1 VSFNKETKP
10 LENQIDIMV
19 YHLYGLSY
27 QEACV
32 IDKEL
37 KKVEF
42 EKYSIITQEDETEE
56 DEIRAEAIRRASVRR
71 LLDKK

>member
-1 VSFNKETKP
+1 
-10 LENQIDIMV
+10 MV

-32 IDKEL
+32 IDNNLTE
-37 KKVEF
+37 VDYERF
-42 EKYSIITQEDETEE
+42 RIITHEDASEE
-56 DEIRAEAIRRASVRR
+56 DGIKAEAIRRAKVRR